1 MCYTYDLAKEEE
13 TMKAHPK
20 KAHSKKAHPKKAH
33 SKKAHPKK
41 AHPKKAESKKSDPNK
56 AKYEKRPWL
65 KFYLKEVPADV
76 KIPEKS
82 AVETFDEATDKW
94 KNRTAVIFYG
104 RKISYRELRDH
115 VDRFATAM
123 KDLGVKKGD
132 RVALLL
138 LNSPQF
144 IIAYFGALKAGAI
157 LTAISPVYVSPEIKH
172 QIEDS
177 GARIIICQDI
187 LYDNVERAGVKLDKV
202 ILTSI
207 AEYLPG
213 MKKFLGSSVLRAVY
227 QKMAAPPTEIFE
239 REGFYQFQDLIKK
252 YPPNPPKIKFNIH
265 EDLVTLPYTGGTT
278 GLPKGAMI
286 THYNLTA
293 ARYLGEKFWGNVVQ
307 EGKETVLAYLPFYH
321 IYGQAVIM
329 LGGLAQGYTLVI
341 FTTPDLDDIL
351 NAIGSNKATIFFS
364 VPSLYEYLRD
374 YHRTNRIDWK
384 RLKVLVS
391 GADALLEDTAVGW
404 EKRTGTKIHEGWGMT
419 ETSSIGM
426 GSPYGRPKVGSFGVP
441 MPNTVAGILDPEST
455 KFRPVGEIGEL
466 AIRGPQ
472 ISPGYWNNP
481 EETKKMFVKIGRET
495 WLRTGDLAR
504 MDKEGYFYFYDRKRD
519 MIKYKGLAVFAREV
533 EEVLAAH
540 PQVKEAGVIGIPD
553 KEVGEKVKAIVVL
566 ETEARG
572 KVSEEEIM
580 KYCAENLAHYK
591 CPRIVEF
598 RGEVPKTDVGKVSRR
613 ELREDEL

>member
-1 MCYTYDLAKEEE
+1 
-13 TMKAHPK
+13 MKTDTK
-20 KAHSKKAHPKKAH
+20 KITSKNPDK
-33 SKKAHPKK
+33 
-41 AHPKKAESKKSDPNK
+41 NK
-56 AKYEKRPWL
+56 AKYEARPWL
-65 KFYLKEVPADV
+65 KFYLKEVPADI
-76 KIPEKS
+76 KILEKS
-82 AVETFDEATDKW
+82 VVETFDEATDKW
-94 KNRTAVIFYG
+94 KDRTALVFYG
-104 RKISYRELRDH
+104 RKISYRQLRDH

-123 KDLGVKKGD
+123 QDMGVKKGD

-144 IIAYFGALKAGAI
+144 IIAYFGALKAGAV

-177 GARIIICQDI
+177 GARIIVCQDI
-187 LYDNVERAGVKLDKV
+187 LYENVERADVKLDKI

-207 AEYLPG
+207 GEYLPG
-213 MKKFLGSSVLRAVY
+213 LKKFLGSSVLRAVY
-227 QKMAAPPTEIFE
+227 QKMATPPPEIYE
-239 REGFYQFQDLIKK
+239 REGIYQFQDLIKK
-252 YPPNPPKIKFNIH
+252 YLPKPPKIKFNIH
-265 EDLVTLPYTGGTT
+265 EDLLTLPYTGGTT

-286 THYNLTA
+286 THYNITA
-293 ARYLGEKFWGNVVQ
+293 ARYIGSEFWGDIVQ
-307 EGKETVLAYLPFYH
+307 EGKETILAYMPFYH

-329 LGGLAQGYTLVI
+329 LGGIAQGYTLVI
-341 FTTPDLDDIL
+341 FTTPDLDDML
-351 NAIGSNKATIFFS
+351 NAIESYKVTLFFS

-374 YHRTNRIDWK
+374 YQRTDRINWK

-391 GADALLEDTAVGW
+391 GADALLEDTAIGW

-426 GSPYGRPKVGSFGVP
+426 GSPYGRPKIGSFGVP
-441 MPNTVAGILDPEST
+441 MCNTVAGIVSPEST
-455 KFRPVGEIGEL
+455 KFMPVGEIGEL
-466 AIRGPQ
+466 CVKGPQ
-472 ISPGYWNNP
+472 IAKGYWNKP
-481 EETKKMFVKIGRET
+481 EETKKMFVKIDGET

-504 MDKEGYFYFYDRKRD
+504 MDEEGYFYFYDRKRD

-533 EEVLAAH
+533 EEVLKAH
-540 PQVKEAGVIGIPD
+540 PQIKEAGVIGIPD
-553 KEVGEKVKAIVVL
+553 KDVGEKVKAIVVL

-572 KVSEEEIM
+572 RVSEEEIM
-580 KYCAENLAHYK
+580 KYCAEHMAHYK

>member
-1 MCYTYDLAKEEE
+1 M
-13 TMKAHPK
+13 
-20 KAHSKKAHPKKAH
+20 KAHSKKAHPKQTH
-33 SKKAHPKK
+33 Q
-41 AHPKKAESKKSDPNK
+41 KKAESKITDANK
-56 AKYEKRPWL
+56 AIYEKRPWL
-65 KFYLKEVPADV
+65 KFYLKEVSPDV

-82 AVETFDEATDKW
+82 AVETFDEATTKW
-94 KNRTAVIFYG
+94 KDRTALVFYG
-104 RKISYRELRDH
+104 RKISYRQLRDH

-123 KDLGVKKGD
+123 QDLGVKKGD

-144 IIAYFGALKAGAI
+144 IIAYFGAMKAGAI

-187 LYDNVERAGVKLDKV
+187 LYENVERSGVKLDKV

-207 AEYLPG
+207 GEYLPG
-213 MKKFLGSSVLRAVY
+213 LKKFLGSSVLRAVY
-227 QKMAAPPTEIFE
+227 QKMATPPPEIYE
-239 REGFYQFQDLIKK
+239 REGIYQFQDLIKK
-252 YPPNPPKIKFNIH
+252 YPPKPPKIKFNIH
-265 EDLVTLPYTGGTT
+265 EDLLTLPYTGGTT
-278 GLPKGAMI
+278 GMPKGAMI
-286 THYNLTA
+286 THYNITA
-293 ARYLGEKFWGNVVQ
+293 ARYIGSEFWGNVVQ
-307 EGKETVLAYLPFYH
+307 EGKETILAYMPFYH

-329 LGGLAQGYTLVI
+329 LGGIAQGYTLVI
-341 FTTPDLDDIL
+341 FTTPDLDDML
-351 NAIGSNKATIFFS
+351 NAIESYKATIFFS

-374 YHRTNRIDWK
+374 YQRTDRINWK

-391 GADALLEDTAVGW
+391 GADALLEDTAMGW

-426 GSPYGRPKVGSFGVP
+426 GSPYGRPKIGSFGVP
-441 MPNTVAGILDPEST
+441 MCNTVAGIVSPEST
-455 KFRPVGEIGEL
+455 KFMPVGEIGEL
-466 AIRGPQ
+466 CVKGPQ
-472 ISPGYWNNP
+472 IAKGYWNNP
-481 EETKKMFVKIGRET
+481 EETKKMFVKIGAET

-533 EEVLAAH
+533 EEVLKAH
-540 PQVKEAGVIGIPD
+540 PLVKEAGVIGIPD
-553 KEVGEKVKAIVVL
+553 KDVGEKVKAIVVL
-566 ETEARG
+566 ETDARG

-580 KYCAENLAHYK
+580 KYCAENMAHYK

>member
-1 MCYTYDLAKEEE
+1 MAAKQK
-13 TMKAHPK
+13 KAKPK
-20 KAHSKKAHPKKAH
+20 KAPPKKAKLKKAKLKKAQPKKVQPKKIP
-33 SKKAHPKK
+33 SKKPASRITD
-41 AHPKKAESKKSDPNK
+41 ANK
-56 AKYEKRPWL
+56 AIYEKRPWL
-65 KFYLKEVPADV
+65 KFYLKEVAPNV

-94 KNRTAVIFYG
+94 KDRTAVVFYG

-115 VDRFATAM
+115 VDRFATALQ
-123 KDLGVKKGD
+123 DLGVKKGD

-144 IIAYFGALKAGAI
+144 IIAYFGAMKAGAI
-157 LTAISPVYVSPEIKH
+157 LTAISPVYVSPEIRH

-187 LYDNVERAGVKLDKV
+187 LYENVERSGVKLDKV

-207 AEYLPG
+207 TEYLPG
-213 MKKFLGSSVLRAVY
+213 MKKFLGSSILRAVY
-227 QKMAAPPTEIFE
+227 QKMAAPPTEIYE
-239 REGFYQFQDLIKK
+239 RENIYQFQDLIKK
-252 YPPNPPKIKFNIH
+252 YPPKPPKIKFNIY

-286 THYNLTA
+286 TNYNITA
-293 ARYLGEKFWGNVVQ
+293 ARYIGTEFWGNVT
-307 EGKETVLAYLPFYH
+307 EAGKETILAYLPFYH

-329 LGGLAQGYTLVI
+329 LGGLAQGYTLII
-341 FTTPDLDDIL
+341 FTTPDLDDML
-351 NAIGSNKATIFFS
+351 NAIESYRVTLFFS

-374 YHRTNRIDWK
+374 YQRTDRINWK

-391 GADALLEDTAVGW
+391 GADALLEDTAMGW

-419 ETSSIGM
+419 ETTSIGM
-426 GSPYGRPKVGSFGVP
+426 GSPYGRPKIGSFGVP
-441 MPNTVAGILDPEST
+441 MCNTVAGIVSPEST
-455 KFRPVGEIGEL
+455 KFMPVGEIGEL
-466 AIRGPQ
+466 VVKGPQ
-472 ISPGYWNNP
+472 IAKGYWNKP
-481 EETKKMFVKIGRET
+481 EETKKMFVNIGGET

-504 MDKEGYFYFYDRKRD
+504 MDKEGYFFFYDRKRD

-533 EEVLAAH
+533 EEVLKAH
-540 PQVKEAGVIGIPD
+540 PLVKEAGVIGVPAKD
-553 KEVGEKVKAIVVL
+553 VGEKVKAIVVL
-566 ETEARG
+566 ETDARG

-580 KYCAENLAHYK
+580 KYCAENMAHYK

>member
-1 MCYTYDLAKEEE
+1 
-13 TMKAHPK
+13 MKAAPK
-20 KAHSKKAHPKKAH
+20 KAHSKKAPQKQTV
-33 SKKAHPKK
+33 SKKA
-41 AHPKKAESKKSDPNK
+41 DPNK
-56 AKYEKRPWL
+56 AKYESRPWL
-65 KFYLKEVPADV
+65 KFYLKEVPKDV

-82 AVETFDEATDKW
+82 AVETFDEATNKW
-94 KNRTAVIFYG
+94 KDRTAVIFYG
-104 RKISYRELRDH
+104 RKISYHELRDH

-123 KDLGVKKGD
+123 QDLGVKKGD

-144 IIAYFGALKAGAI
+144 IIAYFGALKAGAV

-187 LYDNVERAGVKLDKV
+187 LYENVERSGVKLDKV

-213 MKKFLGSSVLRAVY
+213 LKKFLGSSVLRAVY
-227 QKMAAPPTEIFE
+227 QKMAAPPTEIFQ

-252 YPPNPPKIKFNIH
+252 YPPKPPKIKFNIH

-286 THYNLTA
+286 THYNITA
-293 ARYLGEKFWGNVVQ
+293 ARYIGSEFWGNIVQ
-307 EGKETVLAYLPFYH
+307 EGKETILAYLPFYH

-329 LGGLAQGYTLVI
+329 LGGIAQGYTLVI
-341 FTTPDLDDIL
+341 FTTPDLDDML
-351 NAIGSNKATIFFS
+351 NSIESYKATIFFS

-374 YHRTNRIDWK
+374 YVRTERINWK

-391 GADALLEDTAVGW
+391 GADALLEDTAMGW

-441 MPNTVAGILDPEST
+441 MCNTVAGIVSPEST
-455 KFRPVGEIGEL
+455 KFLPVGEIGEL
-466 AIRGPQ
+466 VVKGPQ
-472 ISPGYWNNP
+472 IAKGYWNKP
-481 EETKKMFVKIGRET
+481 EETKKMFVKIGSET

-533 EEVLAAH
+533 EEVLKAH
-540 PQVKEAGVIGIPD
+540 PQVKEAGVIGVPAKD
-553 KEVGEKVKAIVVL
+553 VGEKVKAIVVL
-566 ETEARG
+566 ETDARG
-572 KVSEEEIM
+572 KVSEEDIM
-580 KYCAENLAHYK
+580 KYCAEHLAHYK

>member
-1 MCYTYDLAKEEE
+1 M
-13 TMKAHPK
+13 
-20 KAHSKKAHPKKAH
+20 
-33 SKKAHPKK
+33 KAHPKK
-41 AHPKKAESKKSDPNK
+41 AHPKKTQPKKTQPKKTESKITDPNK
-56 AKYEKRPWL
+56 AIYEKRPWL

-94 KNRTAVIFYG
+94 KDRTALVFYG

-123 KDLGVKKGD
+123 QDLGVKKGD

-144 IIAYFGALKAGAI
+144 IIAYFGAMKAGAI

-187 LYDNVERAGVKLDKV
+187 LYENVERSGVKLDKI

-207 AEYLPG
+207 GEYLPG
-213 MKKFLGSSVLRAVY
+213 LKKFLGSSILRAVY
-227 QKMAAPPTEIFE
+227 QKMATPPPEIYE
-239 REGFYQFQDLIKK
+239 RGGIYQFQDLIKK
-252 YPPNPPKIKFNIH
+252 YPPKPPKIKFNIH
-265 EDLVTLPYTGGTT
+265 DDLLTLPYTGGTT

-286 THYNLTA
+286 THYNITA
-293 ARYLGEKFWGNVVQ
+293 ARYIGAKFWGNVTE
-307 EGKETVLAYLPFYH
+307 EGKETILAYMPFYH

-329 LGGLAQGYTLVI
+329 LGGIAQGYTLVI
-341 FTTPDLDDIL
+341 FTTPDLDDML
-351 NAIGSNKATIFFS
+351 NAIESYKATLFFS

-374 YHRTNRIDWK
+374 YQRTDRINWK

-391 GADALLEDTAVGW
+391 GADALLEDTARGW

-426 GSPYGRPKVGSFGVP
+426 GSPYGRPKIGSFGVP
-441 MPNTVAGILDPEST
+441 MCNTVAGIVSPEST
-455 KFRPVGEIGEL
+455 KFMPVGEIGEL
-466 AIRGPQ
+466 CVKGPQ
-472 ISPGYWNNP
+472 IAKGYWDNP
-481 EETKKMFVKIGRET
+481 EETKKMFVKIGGET

-533 EEVLAAH
+533 EEVLKAH
-540 PQVKEAGVIGIPD
+540 PLVKEAGVIGVPD
-553 KEVGEKVKAIVVL
+553 KDVGEKVKAIVVL
-566 ETEARG
+566 ETDARG

>member
-1 MCYTYDLAKEEE
+1 MCYTSRLAKEKE
-13 TMKAHPK
+13 TNAM
-20 KAHSKKAHPKKAH
+20 
-33 SKKAHPKK
+33 KAHPKK
-41 AHPKKAESKKSDPNK
+41 AHPKKAESKITDPNK

-65 KFYLKEVPADV
+65 KFYRKEVPADV

-115 VDRFATAM
+115 VDKFATAM
-123 KDLGVKKGD
+123 QDLGVKKGD

-157 LTAISPVYVSPEIKH
+157 LTSISPVYVSPEIKH

-177 GARIIICQDI
+177 GARIIVCQDI
-187 LYDNVERAGVKLDKV
+187 LYENVERSGVKLDKV

-207 AEYLPG
+207 TEYLPG
-213 MKKFLGSSVLRAVY
+213 MKKFLGSSILRAVY
-227 QKMAAPPTEIFE
+227 QKMAAPPTEIYE
-239 REGFYQFQDLIKK
+239 REGFYQLQDLIKK
-252 YPPNPPKIKFNIH
+252 YPAKPPKIKFNIH

-307 EGKETVLAYLPFYH
+307 EGKETILAYLPFYH

-351 NAIGSNKATIFFS
+351 NAIESNKATIFFS

-374 YHRTNRIDWK
+374 YHRTDRVNWK

-426 GSPYGRPKVGSFGVP
+426 GSPYERPKVGSFGVP
-441 MPNTVAGILDPEST
+441 MPNTVAGIVDPEST

-466 AIRGPQ
+466 VVKGPQ
-472 ISPGYWNNP
+472 ISKGYWNNP
-481 EETKKMFVKIGRET
+481 EETKKMFVKIGGET

-504 MDKEGYFYFYDRKRD
+504 MDKEGYFFFYDRKRD

>member
-1 MCYTYDLAKEEE
+1 
-13 TMKAHPK
+13 MKADTK
-20 KAHSKKAHPKKAH
+20 KIDSKKP
-33 SKKAHPKK
+33 
-41 AHPKKAESKKSDPNK
+41 DTNK
-56 AKYEKRPWL
+56 AKYEARPWL

-82 AVETFDEATDKW
+82 VVDTFDETTDKW
-94 KNRTAVIFYG
+94 KDRTAVVFYG
-104 RKISYRELRDH
+104 RKISYRELRDQ

-123 KDLGVKKGD
+123 QDLGVKKGD

-177 GARIIICQDI
+177 GARILVCQDI
-187 LYDNVERAGVKLDKV
+187 LYENVERAGVKLDKV
-202 ILTSI
+202 ILTGI
-207 AEYLPG
+207 TEYLPG
-213 MKKFLGSSVLRAVY
+213 IKKFLGSSVLRAVY
-227 QKMAAPPTEIFE
+227 QKMAAPPAELYK
-239 REGFYQFQDLIKK
+239 REGIYQLQDLIKN
-252 YPPNPPKIKFNIH
+252 YPPKPPKIKFAIH

-278 GLPKGAMI
+278 GMPKGAMI
-286 THYNLTA
+286 THYNITA
-293 ARYLGEKFWGNVVQ
+293 ARYIGSEFWGNVVQ
-307 EGKETVLAYLPFYH
+307 EGKETILAYLPFYH

-341 FTTPDLDDIL
+341 FTTPDLDDML
-351 NAIGSNKATIFFS
+351 NAIESYKATIFFS

-374 YHRTNRIDWK
+374 YQRTDRINWK

-391 GADALLEDTAVGW
+391 GADALLEDTAIGW

-426 GSPYGRPKVGSFGVP
+426 GSPYGRPKIGSFGVP
-441 MPNTVAGILDPEST
+441 MCNTVAGIVNPESIR
-455 KFRPVGEIGEL
+455 FLPVGEIGEL
-466 AIRGPQ
+466 CVKGPQ
-472 ISPGYWNNP
+472 IAKGYWNKL
-481 EETKKMFVKIGRET
+481 EETKKMFVKIGGET

-504 MDKEGYFYFYDRKRD
+504 MDEEGYFFFYDRKRD

-533 EEVLAAH
+533 EEVLKAH
-540 PQVKEAGVIGIPD
+540 PQVKEAGVIGVPD
-553 KEVGEKVKAIVVL
+553 KDVGEKVKAIVVL
-566 ETEARG
+566 ETDARG
-572 KVSEEEIM
+572 RVSEEEIM
-580 KYCAENLAHYK
+580 KYCSEHMAHYK